1 MSITALFVFIALVG
15 SICNSMM
22 RIKLSYVFWLVSNV
36 YLLVHNFLI
45 HEYSQGF
52 LFSAY
57 LITSI
62 VGLRNA
68 FKSGGGWLDKF
79 SA

>member
-1 MSITALFVFIALVG
+1 MDLTVAFVIIALIG
-15 SICNSMM
+15 SILNSMM

-36 YLLVHNFLI
+36 YLSVHNFCI
-45 HEYSQGF
+45 KEYAQAF

-62 VGLRNA
+62 VGLRNS
-68 FKSGGGWLDKF
+68 FKSGGWLDKYPT
-79 SA
+79 